1 MSQHFRNCS
10 NNVKYYKV
18 DVNESCKETHLM
30 EQEPI
35 IFKTPQKRKMKNKSL
50 DVKISKTDKVQEK
63 EMQDTESDSD
73 SS

>member
-1 MSQHFRNCS
+1 
-10 NNVKYYKV
+10 
-18 DVNESCKETHLM
+18 M
-30 EQEPI
+30 EQEQI

>member
-1 MSQHFRNCS
+1 
-10 NNVKYYKV
+10 
-18 DVNESCKETHLM
+18 M